1 MWVAIWERVGRDV
14 RGEKERERASPYR
27 GPLGVQSPHR
37 ATEVRASGGS
47 FCPIRPRHRKNK
59 GEYTLARDGM
69 ASGRQHLQK
78 TDVTAPKTREQQG
91 HRSKTHKTR
100 RPHFVP
106 PSPTQDAN
114 ATLTTR
120 MQTVAT
126 QTTRIK
132 CKHENPTAARV
143 GIPETERRHGARP
156 KKRNKGKEYDAPFPE
171 EASAFELLQTFQ
183 VERLE
188 ARVGLDGERRGKE
201 ADEISVVRQRKRTAR
216 HHFFIYNMAASTKTN

>member
-91 HRSKTHKTR
+91 HRSKTHKIKTSTFCPPI
-100 RPHFVP
+100 PHP
-106 PSPTQDAN
+106 GRERNLDHAHADGRDPDHTDQ
-114 ATLTTR
+114 
-120 MQTVAT
+120 MQ
-126 QTTRIK
+126 
-132 CKHENPTAARV
+132 ARESNSSE
-143 GIPETERRHGARP
+143 GGDPRDREKARCSA
-156 KKRNKGKEYDAPFPE
+156 KKKK
-171 EASAFELLQTFQ
+171 Q
-183 VERLE
+183 
-188 ARVGLDGERRGKE
+188 GER
-201 ADEISVVRQRKRTAR
+201 I
-216 HHFFIYNMAASTKTN
+216 

>member
-1 MWVAIWERVGRDV
+1 MEDRDD
-14 RGEKERERASPYR
+14 P
-27 GPLGVQSPHR
+27 
-37 ATEVRASGGS
+37 
-47 FCPIRPRHRKNK
+47 
-59 GEYTLARDGM
+59 
-69 ASGRQHLQK
+69 
-78 TDVTAPKTREQQG
+78 
-91 HRSKTHKTR
+91 
-100 RPHFVP
+100 
-106 PSPTQDAN
+106 PTQDAN

-120 MQTVAT
+120 IKTVAT
-126 QTTRIK
+126 QTKRIK
-132 CKHENPTAARV
+132 SKHENPTAARV

-171 EASAFELLQTFQ
+171 EASAFELLQAFQ